1 MATKSGVQTMSVEQ
15 DLDATIERWWRRLSE
30 QEKRNHVRWVAEQT
44 EMQLERKRAKD
55 LTPKEY
61 QWHSK

>member
-1 MATKSGVQTMSVEQ
+1 MSIEE

-30 QEKRNHVRWVAEQT
+30 KEKRDHVRWVAEQT
-44 EMQLERKRAKD
+44 EMQEGKKRARD

-61 QWHSK
+61 QCHSK